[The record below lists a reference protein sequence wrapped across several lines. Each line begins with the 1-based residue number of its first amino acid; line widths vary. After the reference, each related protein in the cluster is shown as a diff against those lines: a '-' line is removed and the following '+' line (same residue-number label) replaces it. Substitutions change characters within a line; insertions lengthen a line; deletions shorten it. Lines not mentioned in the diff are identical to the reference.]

1 MPGGSS
7 VRNPRPRRPRLT
19 VHEGGGENDARP
31 IVMIRAGRR
40 SEAIDEA
47 EKHLVEHDID
57 LFERNGVVR
66 VAAEDV
72 DVGGGEKAS
81 ALRIVRVGV
90 EHMRERFTRAVCFQ
104 VADKRS
110 RELVVKDTPRDLA
123 AAYLERD
130 GLRQLPLLHAVA
142 TAPTMRPD
150 GSIIDK
156 PGFDRASGVYY
167 DPRGLAFPAVPA
179 APTQALAHEAL
190 DRLLGLIGSFD
201 FVDEASRAVALS
213 GLFTAVLRPALDVAP
228 LHAFTAPVAGSGKT
242 TLVDLASI
250 LASGHRAPVMAL
262 GRRDEELGKALKA
275 ALLGGD
281 VIGCIDNCERPLGG
295 DLLNQMCTQPL
306 INVRLF
312 QTLTNQRVVNRIALY
327 ATGNNL
333 QLLGDLT
340 RRSLV
345 GRLDPQCERPEL
357 REFDTEHPCAITMR
371 ERPVLVVAI
380 LSIVRAFVLAGCP
393 RETAALGSYES
404 WSRWVRDPLIWL
416 GCADPALTMEAARGS
431 DPRLS
436 ALKTILAQWSMQ
448 LGDARVTAQQVI
460 AAASASEPAMQ
471 GFRCPEFR
479 DALLVAAGERG
490 AVNSRRFG
498 KWLAA
503 SAGRRVTVDIDGR
516 PSARVL
522 CRDGERSGVALWR
535 VTPC

>member
-1 MPGGSS
+1 
-7 VRNPRPRRPRLT
+7 
-19 VHEGGGENDARP
+19 VHEGGGGAALEKP
-31 IVMIRAGRR
+31 IVIIRAGCR

-47 EKHLVEHDID
+47 EKHLVEHDPD

-66 VAAEDV
+66 VAPEDV

-110 RELVVKDTPRDLA
+110 RELVAKDTPRDLA

-130 GLRQLPLLHAVA
+130 GERKLPLLHAVA

-167 DPRGLAFPAVPA
+167 DPRGVAFPAVPL
-179 APTQALAHEAL
+179 APTRALAREAL
-190 DRLLGLIGSFD
+190 DRLLELIGSCD
-201 FVDEASRAVALS
+201 FVDEASRSTALF
-213 GLFTAVLRPALDVAP
+213 GMFTAVVRTALDVAP
-228 LHAFTAPVAGSGKT
+228 LHAFTAPVAGSGKSM
-242 TLVDLASI
+242 LVDLASI
-250 LASGHRAPVMAL
+250 MANGHRTPVMAL
-262 GRRDEELGKALKA
+262 GQRDDELEKALKG

-281 VIGCIDNCERPLGG
+281 VLGCIDNCERPLGG
-295 DLLNQMCTQPL
+295 DLLSQICTQSL
-306 INVRLF
+306 VNVRPF
-312 QTLTNQRVVNRIALY
+312 QTLTNQRVVNRIALF

-333 QLLGDLT
+333 QLVGDVT
-340 RRSLV
+340 RRALV
-345 GRLDPQCERPEL
+345 GGLDPQCERPGL
-357 REFDTEHPCAITMR
+357 REFETENPCVIAMR
-371 ERPVLVVAI
+371 ERSALVVAI

-393 RETAALGSYES
+393 QETAALGSYES

-416 GCADPALTMEAARGS
+416 GCTDPALTMEAARGS

-436 ALKTILAQWSMQ
+436 ALKTILAQWSAQ

-460 AAASASEPAMQ
+460 AAAGETALQ

-479 DALLVAAGERG
+479 DALLVVASERG
-490 AVNSRRFG
+490 AINSRRFG

-522 CRDGERSGVALWR
+522 CRDGERFGVALWR
-535 VTPC
+535 VTPCWPAAMRVLRV